1 MNISKFASGDDK
13 MIEISVQKAKQ
24 GDSIWIRCLSDENV
38 VNIVIDAGPPTFQ
51 NGFKNMVREIKEK
64 KNGLIY

>member
-1 MNISKFASGDDK
+1 

-38 VNIVIDAGPPTFQ
+38 VNIVIDAGPSTFQ
-51 NGFKNMVREIKEK
+51 NGFKNMVKEIKEK
-64 KNGLIY
+64 KQDLKDLCKIG